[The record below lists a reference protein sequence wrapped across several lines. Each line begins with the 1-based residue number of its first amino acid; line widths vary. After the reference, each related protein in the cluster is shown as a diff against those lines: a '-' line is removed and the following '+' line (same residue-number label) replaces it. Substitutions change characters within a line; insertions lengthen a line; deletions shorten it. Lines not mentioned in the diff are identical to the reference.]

1 MAERR
6 HRHTVDFMIDLV
18 LGFLQ
23 TRLGQALPRG
33 PHGEPQEKLFVY
45 VGSDKNDTVSF
56 KPDAVSTLLIR
67 IEEEP
72 TLRPPDRYARAAGDG
87 VRQRV
92 EPEIRMNLWVMF
104 VARFADYG
112 EGLRHLSRVV
122 AYFQN
127 HRVFNAENSPDLDDD
142 LQQVIVELV
151 TPSFSAQNEI
161 WGSLRSA
168 YLPSALYRVKLV
180 VFSDRAARSL
190 VVTQEL
196 IQSVSQAPS
205 R

>member
-1 MAERR
+1 
-6 HRHTVDFMIDLV
+6 MIDLV

-23 TRLGQALPRG
+23 NRLGQALPRG
-33 PHGEPQEKLFVY
+33 PQGEPQEKLFVY
-45 VGSDKNDTVSF
+45 VGTDKNDAVSF
-56 KPDAVSTLLIR
+56 KSDAISTMLIR

-72 TLRPPDRYARAAGDG
+72 TLRPPDRYARSGGDG
-87 VRQRV
+87 VRLRV

-122 AYFQN
+122 AYFQS
-127 HRVFNAENSPDLDDD
+127 HRVFNAENSPELSED
-142 LQQVIVELV
+142 LQQVVVELV
-151 TPSFSAQNEI
+151 TPTFSEQNEI
-161 WGSLRSA
+161 WGSLRAA

-180 VFSDRAARSL
+180 VFRDQEARSL
-190 VVTQEL
+190 IATQEL
-196 IQSVSQAPS
+196 IQSVSQAPQ

>member
-1 MAERR
+1 
-6 HRHTVDFMIDLV
+6 MIDLV

-23 TRLGQALPRG
+23 NRLGQALPRA

-45 VGSDKNDTVSF
+45 VGTDKNDAASF
-56 KPDAVSTLLIR
+56 KSDAISTLLVR
-67 IEEEP
+67 IEEE
-72 TLRPPDRYARAAGDG
+72 TALRPPDRYARTAGDG
-87 VRQRV
+87 LRQRV
-92 EPEIRMNLWVMF
+92 EPEIHMNLWVMF

-122 AYFQN
+122 AYFQG
-127 HRVFNAENSPDLDDD
+127 HRLFNQENSPDLNED
-142 LQQVIVELV
+142 LQQVVVELV
-151 TPSFSAQNEI
+151 TPTFSEQNNI

-180 VFSDRAARSL
+180 VFRDQEARSL
-190 VVTQEL
+190 VATQEL
-196 IQSVSQAPS
+196 IQSVSQAPA

>member
-1 MAERR
+1 
-6 HRHTVDFMIDLV
+6 MIDLV

-45 VGSDKNDTVSF
+45 AGSDKNDATSF
-56 KPDAVSTLLIR
+56 RSDAISALLIR
-67 IEEEP
+67 IEEEA
-72 TLRPPDRYARAAGDG
+72 TLRPPDRYARTAGDG

-92 EPEIRMNLWVMF
+92 EPEIRMNLWVLF
-104 VARFADYG
+104 VARFPEYG

-127 HRVFNAENSPDLDDD
+127 HRVFNQENSPELDDE

-151 TPSFSAQNEI
+151 TPTFSEQNEI
-161 WGSLRSA
+161 WGSLRAA
-168 YLPSALYRVKLV
+168 YLPSVLYRVKLV
-180 VFSDRAARSL
+180 VFRDPDARSL
-190 VVTQEL
+190 IATQEL

>member
-1 MAERR
+1 MAARQ
-6 HRHTVDFMIDLV
+6 HRNNVDCMIDLV
-18 LGFLQ
+18 LRFLQ
-23 TRLGQALPRG
+23 TRLSQALLRG
-33 PHGEPQEKLFVY
+33 PQGEPQEKLFVY

-56 KPDAVSTLLIR
+56 KPDAISTLLIR
-67 IEEEP
+67 IEEEA
-72 TLRPPDRYARAAGDG
+72 TLRPPDRYANAAGDG

-127 HRVFNAENSPDLDDD
+127 HRVFNAANSPDLDED

-151 TPSFSAQNEI
+151 TPTFSEQNEI

-180 VFSDRAARSL
+180 VFRDQDARSL
-190 VVTQEL
+190 IATQEL
-196 IQSVSQAPS
+196 IQSVSQSPA

>member
-1 MAERR
+1 
-6 HRHTVDFMIDLV
+6 MIDLV

-23 TRLGQALPRG
+23 NRLGQALPRA

-45 VGSDKNDTVSF
+45 VGTDKNDAVSF
-56 KPDAVSTLLIR
+56 KPDAISTMLIR
-67 IEEEP
+67 IEEEA
-72 TLRPPDRYARAAGDG
+72 TLRAPDRYARAGGDG

-127 HRVFNAENSPDLDDD
+127 HRVFNAENSPELHED
-142 LQQVIVELV
+142 LQQVVVELV
-151 TPSFSAQNEI
+151 TPTFSEQNEI
-161 WGSLRSA
+161 WGSLRAA

-180 VFSDRAARSL
+180 VFRDQEARSL
-190 VVTQEL
+190 VATQEL
-196 IQSVSQAPS
+196 IQTVSQAPP